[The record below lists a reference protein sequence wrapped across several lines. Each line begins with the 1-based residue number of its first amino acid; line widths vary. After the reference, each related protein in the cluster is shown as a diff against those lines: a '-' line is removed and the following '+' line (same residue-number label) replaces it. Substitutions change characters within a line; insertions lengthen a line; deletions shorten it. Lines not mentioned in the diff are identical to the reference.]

1 MLSKEFLSK
10 SFSKNTEAL
19 KCSVN
24 RTYSHSPEEVI
35 NPGVNQK
42 ALGYCDTR
50 MKKNGGETMTLDN
63 IIRQT
68 DNKGVPKLLF
78 TLKREG
84 VTKLFESFKYESP
97 YFLDKC

>member
-10 SFSKNTEAL
+10 GFSKNTEAL

-50 MKKNGGETMTLDN
+50 MKKMEE
-63 IIRQT
+63 
-68 DNKGVPKLLF
+68 KL
-78 TLKREG
+78 
-84 VTKLFESFKYESP
+84 
-97 YFLDKC
+97 